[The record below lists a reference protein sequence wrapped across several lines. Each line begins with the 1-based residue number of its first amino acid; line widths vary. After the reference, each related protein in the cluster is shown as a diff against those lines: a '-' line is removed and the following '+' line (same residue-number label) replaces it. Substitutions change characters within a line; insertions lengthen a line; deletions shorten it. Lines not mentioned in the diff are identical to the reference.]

1 MPPDNMPQ
9 GKAILGT
16 GPKQAPGSIVARLIR
31 LLACPTRTMATK
43 RLGLAYNRPISFII
57 LCFAISAS
65 VITMAGC
72 AGFSSNPGSPPLALA
87 ITISALPSGTA
98 QSAYSATLAAAGGTK
113 PYAWSITSGSLP
125 TGVTLT
131 ASSGLIAGTPTQ
143 SGTFAITV
151 QVKDSSSPAQTTS
164 QGFSI
169 VIAAA
174 GAPVSIT
181 TSSLPSGTQNVGY
194 STTLAATGG
203 KTPYTWSI
211 TSGSLPTGVTLTASS
226 GLISGTPTQSGTFPI
241 TVQVKDSSSPA
252 QTASQGFSIV
262 IAAAGAPVSITTSS
276 LPSGTQNVGYSTT
289 LAAIGGKTPYT
300 WSITSGSLPT
310 GVTLTASSGLIAGTP
325 TQSGTFPITVQVND
339 SSSPAQTASQG
350 FSIVIAAV
358 GAPVSITTSSLP
370 SGTQNSTYSA
380 TLGAA
385 GGKTPYTWSITSGSL
400 PTGVTLTASSGLIS
414 GTPTQAG
421 QFSFTAQ
428 VGDSSSP
435 RETATQALNLV
446 VASPISVSVLPT
458 SANVQV
464 GQSQQFTAAVSGTTN
479 AAVNWLVSGI
489 QGGNS
494 TVGTISSTGLYT
506 APSIAPT
513 NPVTVTAQSTS
524 NLSASANATITIT
537 SPIPEN
543 QEKAFIYVDPNT
555 GNNSNPGTQAQP
567 LKTVQ
572 AAASIAF
579 DNNKNNVGTRVTLNP
594 GTYRENVYYNT
605 PSTSAPVTFQA
616 AQNGTAIIT
625 GSDLWTGWT
634 SAGNI
639 FTHNWPYTWGECAL
653 PNGWPSMWPII
664 LRREMIFVNGTPLTQ
679 VISANQMVEGTFY
692 VDDASQ
698 LVSMWP
704 PSGTNMSTAAI
715 EVAVRPGTFNIQS
728 ATNVVLRGITFE
740 HANTCPQAGNS
751 VTVTSSNHILIDTD
765 KFLWNNQAGLGSN
778 LVNNVVVQ
786 NSVANHN
793 GSLGIGASQG
803 KDHNYY
809 NNETSYN
816 NWREA
821 MGAFY
826 GWSYDGAKILLM
838 HTADF
843 NGFKAY
849 YNQTGG
855 IWFDTD
861 NKNITLENL
870 DSSNNLTY
878 GMFLEADE
886 GPITIT
892 DSKFCN
898 NNDNESPKSSFG
910 ALISGNAEYVT
921 VSGSLFYN
929 NAVPDFGGEIFIG
942 GTSAGRTFKD
952 WETGQTYTVQSQNW
966 TLNGNTVV
974 GVGSSEHLFYSYQTG
989 APWSLFTST
998 FASNHNTWWN
1008 ASNANVF
1015 NTSAGVF
1022 NFAGWAAAMG
1032 QDVNSTFSDPAA
1044 ACAAPVPDYPDY
1056 WLTTYFGGDTQTVT
1070 PGASASYTIQIFP
1083 VGAFTG
1089 TVNLSVD
1096 GVTQIGATSSLGAQS
1111 ILTSGS
1117 TTLTVNTSGSTSV
1130 GTFPITV
1137 IASSGSVVR
1146 TLTLTLTVQ

>member
-1 MPPDNMPQ
+1 MSTKRIRLSQN
-9 GKAILGT
+9 
-16 GPKQAPGSIVARLIR
+16 RLIAFV
-31 LLACPTRTMATK
+31 LL
-43 RLGLAYNRPISFII
+43 S
-57 LCFAISAS
+57 FAISAI
-65 VITMAGC
+65 VITTGC
-72 AGFSSNPGSPPLALA
+72 AGVQSNAGPHRGSPPALA
-87 ITISALPSGTA
+87 ITTSALPSGTT
-98 QSAYSATLAAAGGTK
+98 QSAYNTSLSASGGKEPYTWSVSAGKLPTGLALSSNAIMGTPTQAQVSFFTIQVSDASSPSLVATQQLSISIAPATSAVQITTTSLPGGQVGQSYNGTLAASGGIA
-113 PYAWSITSGSLP
+113 PYSWSITSGSLP
-125 TGVTLT
+125 IGLTL
-131 ASSGLIAGTPTQ
+131 ADSSGKISGTPTE
-143 SGTFAITV
+143 SGTFPITV
-151 QVKDSSSPAQTTS
+151 QVKDSGSPAQTAS
-164 QGFSI
+164 QVFSI
-169 VIAAA
+169 VISAAVS
-174 GAPVSIT
+174 PVQIT
-181 TSSLPSGTQNVGY
+181 TTSLPSGEQNSSY
-194 STTLAATGG
+194 AASLAASGG

-211 TSGSLPTGVTLTASS
+211 TSGSLPTGLTLNSS
-226 GLISGTPTQSGTFPI
+226 TGAISGM
-241 TVQVKDSSSPA
+241 
-252 QTASQGFSIV
+252 
-262 IAAAGAPVSITTSS
+262 
-276 LPSGTQNVGYSTT
+276 
-289 LAAIGGKTPYT
+289 
-300 WSITSGSLPT
+300 
-310 GVTLTASSGLIAGTP
+310 
-325 TQSGTFPITVQVND
+325 
-339 SSSPAQTASQG
+339 
-350 FSIVIAAV
+350 
-358 GAPVSITTSSLP
+358 
-370 SGTQNSTYSA
+370 
-380 TLGAA
+380 
-385 GGKTPYTWSITSGSL
+385 
-400 PTGVTLTASSGLIS
+400 
-414 GTPTQAG
+414 PTQAG
-421 QFSFTAQ
+421 QFNFTSH
-428 VGDSSSP
+428 VSDSSSP
-435 RETATQALNLV
+435 RQTASQAVSLV
-446 VASPISVSVLPT
+446 VAPPVSVSILPT

-464 GQSQQFTAAVSGTTN
+464 GQTQQFTATVSGTTN
-479 AAVNWLVSGI
+479 TAVNWLVAGI
-489 QGGNS
+489 LGGS
-494 TVGTISSTGLYT
+494 SSVGTISSTGLYT
-506 APSIAPT
+506 APSSVPT
-513 NPVTVTAQSTS
+513 NPVTVTAQSVYASTS
-524 NLSASANATITIT
+524 SANATVTIT

-543 QEKAFIYVDPNT
+543 QETAFIYVDPNT
-555 GNNSNPGTQAQP
+555 GNDSNPGTQAKP

-572 AAASIAF
+572 AAASMAF
-579 DNNKNNVGTRVTLNP
+579 DNNKSNMGTRVTLSP

-625 GSDLWTGWT
+625 GSDLWTDWT

-639 FTHNWPYTWGECAL
+639 FTHNWAYTWGECAL
-653 PNGWPSMWPII
+653 PNGWPSMWPIL

-692 VDDASQ
+692 VDDASH
-698 LVSMWP
+698 LVSIWP

-715 EVAVRPGTFNIQS
+715 EVAVRPGTFNIQN

-740 HANTCPQAGNS
+740 HANTCPQAGGGVVVN
-751 VTVTSSNHILIDTD
+751 SSNHILIDTD
-765 KFLWNNQAGLGSN
+765 NFLWNNQAGLGFN

-793 GSLGIGASQG
+793 GSSGFEASQG
-803 KDHNYY
+803 KNYNYY
-809 NNETSYN
+809 NDETSYN

-821 MGAFY
+821 MGAYY
-826 GWSYDGAKILLM
+826 GWSYDGAKILSM

-843 NGFKAY
+843 NGFKTY

-870 DSSNNLTY
+870 NSSNNLTM

-898 NNDNESPKSSFG
+898 NNDNENPKYSFG
-910 ALISGNAEYVT
+910 TLISGNAEYVT

-929 NAVPDFGGEIFIG
+929 NAVPGLGGQIIIA
-942 GTSAGRTFKD
+942 GTSAGRTFTD

-966 TLNGNTVV
+966 TLNSNTVV

-1022 NFAGWAAAMG
+1022 NFAGWVAAMG
-1032 QDVNSTFSDPAA
+1032 QDSSSTFSNPGVS
-1044 ACAAPVPDYPDY
+1044 CAAPVPDYPDY
-1056 WLTTYFGGDTQTVT
+1056 WLTTYFGGNTQTVT

-1111 ILTSGS
+1111 IITSGS
-1117 TTLTVNTSGSTSV
+1117 TTLTVHTSGSTSV